1 MCDPASKKEGDAPC
15 KDEETIKQY
24 AKDLTIE
31 EWLI

>member
-1 MCDPASKKEGDAPC
+1 MCDPSTKVGAPC
-15 KDEETIKQY
+15 KSEKEIKEY